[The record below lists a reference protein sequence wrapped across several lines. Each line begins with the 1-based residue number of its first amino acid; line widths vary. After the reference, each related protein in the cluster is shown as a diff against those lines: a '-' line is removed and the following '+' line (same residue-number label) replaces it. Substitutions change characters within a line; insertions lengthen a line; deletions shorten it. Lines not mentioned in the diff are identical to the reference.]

1 MLLNLWAGIFSHS
14 RKEFMAMFGKNYL
27 EDGPG
32 ENGQTEFM
40 DKFEFLRDMTDALGV
55 PVFDQSLMDTL
66 DAYYTRFSHKL
77 STP

>member
-14 RKEFMAMFGKNYL
+14 RK
-27 EDGPG
+27 
-32 ENGQTEFM
+32 EFM